1 MDRPCARFGGW
12 FKEETQ
18 LRHRFAF
25 PLSHDNTSN
34 TVSMNENPSTNC
46 TADIDTRV
54 RREYTTVSSVLWCCM
69 QHNVHGTCIRSICYC
84 RLWLKTRCKLVDYGC
99 CSGMDWLLELHVL
112 RQAVICLIM
121 CSWNWRFVQP
131 YTFLPPIYNLN
142 VNPLWQYMKVKFW
155 NSTCYDR
162 HTVMLPPLLDE
173 SVLPLLCLLV
183 PLSCGVVS

>member
-54 RREYTTVSSVLWCCM
+54 RREYTTVFSVLWCCM

-112 RQAVICLIM
+112 RQALFEMSEAGSMNGHVRLSDKRWTGLLGSFSHGSILC
-121 CSWNWRFVQP
+121 CSAVMRWFFPFHGLLLHSTSNILDGGGV
-131 YTFLPPIYNLN
+131 PI
-142 VNPLWQYMKVKFW
+142 
-155 NSTCYDR
+155 
-162 HTVMLPPLLDE
+162 
-173 SVLPLLCLLV
+173 
-183 PLSCGVVS
+183 LSLTARE